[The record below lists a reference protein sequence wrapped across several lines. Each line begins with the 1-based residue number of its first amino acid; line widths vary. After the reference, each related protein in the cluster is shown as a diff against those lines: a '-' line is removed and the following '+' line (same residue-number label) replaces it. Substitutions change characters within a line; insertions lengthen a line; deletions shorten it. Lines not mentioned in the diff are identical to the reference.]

1 MKNIIKTFSLL
12 SIISVIPG
20 AFGATSRVSM
30 ISKTSPRLPSIA
42 GYITASTGTTTTST
56 TAYLADVDCIDNYT
70 ACIKNND
77 TCGSDFEECTN
88 SILLHA
94 KMPTCLNVLSQ
105 CSTAGRASLFGT
117 SDLNAIATYV
127 TKNSEGEVTAYTY
140 PTSSSVLGQ
149 MITAAQIENR
159 LDTNQCERDRLIYGK
174 HEDNGIYMLRQFFAL
189 TYEEE
194 LAIKYHMG
202 DTNSDEPFASTM
214 TYGAY
219 KISPLA
225 LFLHLSDMMAICI
238 DEKEIV
244 EESPSEETKEDEQNN
259 ESTDRT
265 ADKKVPF

>member
-1 MKNIIKTFSLL
+1 MINIEANYRKFKKYLNAYIQRDGLEQFIKWLDTTDF
-12 SIISVIPG
+12 
-20 AFGATSRVSM
+20 
-30 ISKTSPRLPSIA
+30 KTAP
-42 GYITASTGTTTTST
+42 ASTRYHLSEEGGLCQHSLNVFIRLIKVLSNEYPQKLVGNNEDGTEIW
-56 TAYLADVDCIDNYT
+56 AE
-70 ACIKNND
+70 
-77 TCGSDFEECTN
+77 TCPYSKET
-88 SILLHA
+88 IALVALLHDIGKA
-94 KMPTCLNVLSQ
+94 NFYKVQ
-105 CSTAGRASLFGT
+105 
-117 SDLNAIATYV
+117 
-127 TKNSEGEVTAYTY
+127 TKNVKNEETGEWEKV
-140 PTSSSVLGQ
+140 PFFSV
-149 MITAAQIENR
+149 R
-159 LDTNQCERDRLIYGK
+159 DERDRLIYGK